1 MVTEHGQP
9 VARIVPYD
17 SEDTLEAMVAD
28 GRVIPPTRDLGDVLS
43 GPGLPSGAPTLSETL
58 EEMRRDER

>member
-9 VARIVPYD
+9 VARIVPYA
-17 SEDTLEAMVAD
+17 SEDNLDAMVAD
-28 GRVIPPTRDLGDVLS
+28 GRVIPPARDLSDVLS
-43 GPGLPSGAPTLSETL
+43 GPHLPAGTPTLSQIL

>member
-1 MVTEHGQP
+1 MVTEHGRP

-17 SEDTLEAMVAD
+17 SEDTLDAMVAD
-28 GRVIPPTRDLGDVLS
+28 GRVIPPTRDLTDVLS
-43 GPGLPSGAPTLSETL
+43 GPHLPAGKPTLTEIL

>member
-1 MVTEHGQP
+1 VVTEHGRP

-17 SEDTLEAMVAD
+17 NEEGLDAMVAD
-28 GRVIPPTRDLGDVLS
+28 GRVTAPTRDLSEVLS
-43 GPGLPSGAPTLSETL
+43 EPRLPAGKPTLSDIL

>member
-1 MVTEHGQP
+1 VVTEHRQP

-17 SEDTLEAMVAD
+17 SEDALDAMVAD
-28 GRVIPPTRDLGDVLS
+28 GRVFPPTRDLGDVLP
-43 GPGLPSGAPTLSETL
+43 GPGLPAGKPTLSEIL